1 MIWGGSVRSEDS
13 FVHQKAEKIELLLRE
28 RGLSL
33 TPQRRAIVRRLT
45 EHGGHWSAA
54 EVLERVTGEFPMASR
69 ATVYSTLALLR
80 DLGVL
85 AAVPTPGGELRFD
98 SNPEP
103 HQHFVCLR
111 CGQLEDIPDGW
122 FPVTRSA
129 AAAPTFEVEHFRVV
143 AEGVCGA
150 CLAAS
155 APAPA
160 PPIPSHA
167 R

>member
-1 MIWGGSVRSEDS
+1 MRRN
-13 FVHQKAEKIELLLRE
+13 AEEIELLLRE

-85 AAVPTPGGELRFD
+85 VSIPTPGGELRFD
-98 SNPEP
+98 ANSEP

-111 CGQLEDIPDGW
+111 CGELEDIPDGW
-122 FPVTRSA
+122 FPVTRA
-129 AAAPTFEVEHFRVV
+129 ANAAPSFEIERFRVV
-143 AEGVCGA
+143 VEGVCGA
-150 CLAAS
+150 CVTASAS
-155 APAPA
+155 APVAA
-160 PPIPSHA
+160 HS
-167 R
+167 

>member
-1 MIWGGSVRSEDS
+1 MHR
-13 FVHQKAEKIELLLRE
+13 KAEEVELLLRE

-85 AAVPTPGGELRFD
+85 VALPVPSGELRFD
-98 SNPEP
+98 ANPDP

-111 CGQLEDIPDGW
+111 CGQLEDIPGGW
-122 FPVTRSA
+122 FSVTKSA
-129 AAAPTFEVEHFRVV
+129 AAAPSFEVERFQVI

-150 CLAAS
+150 CLDPS
-155 APAPA
+155 EPAN
-160 PPIPSHA
+160 
-167 R
+167 